1 MFKLGLIAALTAAV
15 CFSIA
20 SATGLGAGSVKAKV
34 ITIKV
39 GDITTL
45 PSDNFH
51 CQVITKTQVACG
63 AKLGPKSIQV
73 YYAPHQLEVLQF
85 KTATKAAVLLNIKR

>member
-1 MFKLGLIAALTAAV
+1 MFKLGLTAALTAAV
-15 CFSIA
+15 CFSIVA
-20 SATGLGAGSVKAKV
+20 ATGLGAGKAKV

-39 GDITTL
+39 GDIATL

-63 AKLGPKSIQV
+63 AKVAPNSIQV

-85 KTATKAAVLLNIKR
+85 KSPTKATVLLNIKR